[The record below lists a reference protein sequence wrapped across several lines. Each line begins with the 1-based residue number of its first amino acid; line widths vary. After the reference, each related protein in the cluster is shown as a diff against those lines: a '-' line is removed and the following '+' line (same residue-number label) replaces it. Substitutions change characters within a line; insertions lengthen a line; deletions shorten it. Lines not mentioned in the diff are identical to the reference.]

1 MLKCDSCGI
10 EVSAKELLVCVRR
23 EEKLLPVRRFP
34 NTPVGHRNLAKFV
47 QQKGRAVH
55 VCMEA
60 TGTYGLDLALLL
72 SGRPNLVLT
81 VINPRAARR
90 FAESLQVRNKTD
102 LVDVAVLEEFARR
115 MEPQPWKA
123 PSTQALQLRALAR
136 RLTTHS
142 KLLTAE
148 RNRLHAAKTTVS
160 TPKALLKD
168 LERSVKQLNLARG
181 QLLQAAVEIIRSDA
195 QLYSRYQL
203 MLSIKGI
210 ASLSAVLIL
219 GELGVLAHDLT
230 ARQWVAFAGLDPRL
244 CQSGTSVH
252 RRPHLSKAGNK
263 YLRRALY
270 MPALVAVRRDP
281 GFQAFYQ
288 RLKARGRLPLQ
299 ALVAAMRKLL
309 HAIFGVLA
317 THQPFDSRKLFA
329 QAPTP
334 TQKNL
339 SLHQEAIYCQ

>member
-1 MLKCDSCGI
+1 MLKSDSCGI
-10 EVSAKELLVCVRR
+10 EVSAKELLVCLRR
-23 EEKLLPVRRFP
+23 EEKVLPVRRFA
-34 NTPVGHRNLAKFV
+34 NTPAGHRDLAKFV
-47 QQKGRAVH
+47 QHKGRAVH

-72 SGRPNLVLT
+72 SGRPNMVLT
-81 VINPRAARR
+81 VVNPRTARR

-102 LVDVAVLEEFARR
+102 QEDVMVLEEFARR

-148 RNRLHAAKTTVS
+148 RNRLHAAETTQS
-160 TPKALLKD
+160 SPKALLKD
-168 LERSVKQLNLARG
+168 LRHSIKKLELARRE
-181 QLLQAAVEIIRSDA
+181 LLRAAVEIIRSDA
-195 QLYSRYQL
+195 QLNSKYRL

-219 GELGVLAHDLT
+219 GELAVLAHDLT
-230 ARQWVAFAGLDPRL
+230 ARQWVAFAGLDPRK

-252 RRPHLSKAGNK
+252 KRPHISKAGNK

-270 MPALVAVRRDP
+270 MPALVAIQRDP

-288 RLKARGRLPLQ
+288 RLKARGKLPLQ
-299 ALVAAMRKLL
+299 AIVAAMRKLL
-309 HAIFGVLA
+309 HAIFGVIS
-317 THQPFDSRKLFA
+317 TQRPFDSRKLFA
-329 QAPTP
+329 QAPPP